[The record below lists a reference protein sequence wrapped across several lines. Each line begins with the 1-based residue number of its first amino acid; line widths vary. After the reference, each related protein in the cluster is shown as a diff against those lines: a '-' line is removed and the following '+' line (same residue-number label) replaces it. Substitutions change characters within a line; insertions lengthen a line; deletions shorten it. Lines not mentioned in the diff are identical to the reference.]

1 MDFIVMQEL
10 LKAQGN
16 KSQRGRDPGKK
27 KPHEI
32 NVKQNANGKYF
43 MQYLI
48 SYHTIR
54 VQKPSFCIWCCE
66 ILFKKF
72 PKD

>member
-1 MDFIVMQEL
+1 MDVIVMQEL
-10 LKAQGN
+10 LNTQRN
-16 KSQRGRDPGKK
+16 KSQRGRDPEKK

-48 SYHTIR
+48 SYRTTR
-54 VQKPSFCIWCCE
+54 VQNLSAYF
-66 ILFKKF
+66 FY
-72 PKD
+72 